1 MGAPVRPADWLI
13 LAALAV
19 VIAPA
24 VLYARR
30 HPRVPPP

>member
-1 MGAPVRPADWLI
+1 MGAPVNPADWLI

-19 VIAPA
+19 VVALA

-30 HPRVPPP
+30 HPRL